1 MNLNIKRLVMH
12 PVIKVSLLSTLIL
25 FTISCGGNNNK
36 GLQQKKEK
44 LEKLKKDQA
53 ETSAEIKKLELEIS
67 QLDTTAV
74 KTDKAK
80 LVELDTVKVESFT
93 HYIDLQGK
101 VDAENISY
109 ISPRGAGGQVK
120 AVYVKEGQYVK
131 KGQLLLKL
139 DDAII
144 RQNVVAA
151 RQGLESTKNQLELA
165 KSVYERTKNL
175 WDQHIG
181 TEVQLLQAKTNVDV
195 LDNQLKTQQA
205 NIKAAEEQL
214 STTSVVSNV
223 SGVADEVNIHV
234 GEMFTGAPT
243 AGIKIVNTTSLK
255 VVTDI
260 PENYLARVSKG
271 TPVLISVP
279 DINKNYNSVIS
290 LISQSISSTSRGF
303 IAEAKIPNDK
313 SLKPNL
319 TALVKIQDYTVP
331 NAMTVPVNVL
341 QTDEQGKFVLVAT
354 KEGNKM
360 IARKRQVQVGE
371 LYGERLEVKNGLKNG
386 DVIITQGFQSLYDGQ
401 AITTS
406 A

>member
-1 MNLNIKRLVMH
+1 MQSLIKM
-12 PVIKVSLLSTLIL
+12 SLLSALVL
-25 FTISCGGNNNK
+25 FMVACGSKENNELK
-36 GLQQKKEK
+36 EKKEK
-44 LEKLKKDQA
+44 LESLKKGQT
-53 ETSAEIKKLELEIS
+53 ETSAEIKKLELELAK
-67 QLDTTAV
+67 LDTSVRA
-74 KTDKAK
+74 DKPK
-80 LVELDTVKVESFT
+80 LVVLDTVKVENFT
-93 HYIDLQGK
+93 HYIELQGK

-109 ISPRGAGGQVK
+109 VSPRGAGGQVR
-120 AVYVKEGQYVK
+120 AVYVKEGQFVK

-151 RQGLESTKNQLELA
+151 RQGMAASRNQLELA
-165 KSVYERTKNL
+165 KSVYQRTKNL

-181 TEVQLLQAKTNVDV
+181 TEVQLLQAKTNVEV
-195 LDNQLKTQQA
+195 LENQIKTQQE
-205 NIKAAEEQL
+205 NVKAAEEQL

-234 GEMFTGAPT
+234 GEMFTGSPT
-243 AGIKIVNTTSLK
+243 QGIKIVNTSNLK

-260 PENYLARVSKG
+260 PENYLSRVSKG

-279 DINKNYNSVIS
+279 DVNKTFNSTIS
-290 LISQSISSTSRGF
+290 LISQSISATSRGF

-331 NAMTVPVNVL
+331 NALTVPINIL
-341 QTDEQGKFVLVAT
+341 QTDEQGKFILVAV
-354 KEGNKM
+354 KEGNN
-360 IARKRQVQVGE
+360 IVARKRQVQVGE
-371 LYGERLEVKNGLKNG
+371 LYGDRLEVKNGLQTG
-386 DVIITQGFQSLYDGQ
+386 DVIITEGFQSLYDGQ
-401 AITTS
+401 LVTIS